1 MLFES
6 NGCAPALFPLSENCS
21 FMNRNYVIILKS
33 IGTSFVLCA
42 VLLHIFCYIKMLLA
56 KRQGTKVSTY
66 SEFET
71 KLIIF
76 SFTFIIAIYHIVG
89 PYHTAAFYKLFLIFH
104 IIYLVLGN
112 IFYIFTQK

>member
-1 MLFES
+1 MYKELRS
-6 NGCAPALFPLSENCS
+6 LGYSLL
-21 FMNRNYVIILKS
+21 IILMYYYSARGFIQLMWNDDSNNKVS
-33 IGTSFVLCA
+33 ARARFI
-42 VLLHIFCYIKMLLA
+42 CYIL
-56 KRQGTKVSTY
+56 
-66 SEFET
+66 F
-71 KLIIF
+71 IF